1 MKTIKLNLG
10 HLIFDNILSVK
21 YKYFLFLNL
30 TGLNL
35 RKSRL
40 IINETIQKVFMFI
53 KFSDREILNI
63 SVKTLIIKP

>member
-40 IINETIQKVFMFI
+40 IINETIQKVFMFMALLGL
-53 KFSDREILNI
+53 RG
-63 SVKTLIIKP
+63 